1 MLNDT
6 TPIKVCKDEENNKL
20 FNEYIARSR
29 PDGVSDE
36 RLKEVVNHALDIVA
50 DRYYDDCYDWGGS
63 YYGGPT
69 HETFIE
75 SIVKI
80 KVSFFS
86 KKPCDFV
93 KERWRLVASVMFA
106 NELPV
111 ELEQGK
117 MYNDVLN
124 KFFDLPQDQRWE
136 ALKAPIYPEKSQP

>member
-6 TPIKVCKDEENNKL
+6 TPLKVCKDEENNKL

-36 RLKEVVNHALDIVA
+36 RLQEIVNHALDIVA
-50 DRYYDDCYDWGGS
+50 DRYYDDCHDWGGS

-75 SIVKI
+75 SIVKV
-80 KVSFFS
+80 KSFFKEPS
-86 KKPCDFV
+86 DFV

-117 MYNDVLN
+117 MYDDVLN
-124 KFFDLPQDQRWE
+124 KFFELPQDQRWE
-136 ALKAPIYPEKSQP
+136 ALKAPIYPEKSQS